1 MSPLAP
7 YLVDDGPGDANLGAK
22 VFFIWG
28 GCCFLCFAFAFFFI
42 PETKGLSL
50 EQVDLLY
57 LNSTPLTSR
66 AYRNKL
72 IAEDAHIQNSSAVHD
87 HKDHDVASIEKV

>member
-1 MSPLAP
+1 M
-7 YLVDDGPGDANLGAK
+7 
-22 VFFIWG
+22 FFIWG

-57 LNSTPLTSR
+57 INSTPLTSR
-66 AYRNKL
+66 SYRNKL
-72 IAEDAHIQNSSAVHD
+72 IAEDTHVQAVAPHD
-87 HKDHDVASIEKV
+87 HKDHDVASVEKV